1 VKALILVAW
10 CAIVV
15 GTVDNVIRP
24 LLIKGRVEMHT
35 LLVFFAVFGGVNVFG
50 FLGLIIGPVIVA
62 ITMTLLGL
70 LRDEGRA
77 WATAIRDAEAVSA
90 PVPPGQAVAGPN
102 LSSGPV

>member
-1 VKALILVAW
+1 V
-10 CAIVV
+10 VV

-62 ITMTLLGL
+62 VTATLLGL
-70 LRDEGRA
+70 LRDEGRT
-77 WATAIRDAEAVSA
+77 WANTIREAEVASTPDTQGGTA
-90 PVPPGQAVAGPN
+90 
-102 LSSGPV
+102 